1 MCFFKSPSIPQQQ
14 TLGVTAQQ
22 LVPETTAPDV
32 NAPVFGSS
40 ETNRETGATTG
51 ISSLKVPKM
60 IPQVQTSPATTGANK
75 AFNVQ
80 M

>member
-1 MCFFKSPSIPQQQ
+1 MCFFKSPSMPQQQ
-14 TLGVTAQQ
+14 TLGVTASQ
-22 LVPETTAPDV
+22 LVPETVAQEAT
-32 NAPVFGSS
+32 APVFGSS
-40 ETNRETGATTG
+40 EDNRETGTNTG

-60 IPQVQTSPATTGANK
+60 IAQVQYAPATTGANK